1 MVATNLSMQ
10 AMQAI
15 SAKYFFYI
23 TLAHFIPGGNKRLRM
38 LNQSVSMC
46 DLLLP
51 TCFKGPNVIASQRC
65 DSVLG
70 FTVKVLRN

>member
-1 MVATNLSMQ
+1 M
-10 AMQAI
+10 
-15 SAKYFFYI
+15 
-23 TLAHFIPGGNKRLRM
+23 PGGSKRLRM

-51 TCFKGPNVIASQRC
+51 MSFKESNVITTQRC

-70 FTVKVLRN
+70 FKMRVLGHWL